1 MRLFPQRYEK
11 PLFDLFG
18 DIAQLLMS
26 GSEALSRTLG
36 ESPRERPRIAVR
48 LHEQSG
54 EASALSR
61 RIANRLAAALITPF
75 EAEVLHGLSLAMS
88 DALQAMDRAADLTV
102 RFGLGSVP
110 DPLLETAELIARAA
124 EITVEAMWHLGDV
137 RELHEFSAAMRR
149 LDNHAER
156 LARGALTDV
165 FSQSVTAGQMLRERE
180 VALALR
186 HVLTVFEQVA
196 READLLRIK
205 DS

>member
-18 DIAQLLMS
+18 DIAQLLVS
-26 GSEALSRTLG
+26 GAEVLSRTLG
-36 ESPRERPRIAVR
+36 ESPRERARIAAR

-54 EASALSR
+54 EAAALSR
-61 RIANRLAAALITPF
+61 RIGNRLAAALITPF
-75 EAEVLHGLSLAMS
+75 EAEVLHGLSLALS
-88 DALQAMDRAADLTV
+88 DAMQAMDRAADLTV
-102 RFGLGSVP
+102 RFSLGSVP

-124 EITVEAMWHLGDV
+124 EITVEAMWHLGEV
-137 RELHEFSAAMRR
+137 HELQEFSAAMRR
-149 LDNHAER
+149 LDNHGER

-165 FSQSVTAGQMLRERE
+165 FASGASAGQMLRERE

-186 HVLTVFEQVA
+186 DVLSQFEQAA